1 MSQSLDEIAY
11 AVDAAARGVVGVED
25 VYSARPLLA
34 RAARRLI
41 EDEEPLA
48 LVQRRGDAL
57 EITVSVAVAADSAAA
72 SAVATAVAEAVHAV
86 VDPLDASDSPHARV
100 RVRVSRVLAPSGRGP
115 AASVAEGP

>member
-1 MSQSLDEIAY
+1 MSESLDEIAY
-11 AVDAAARGVVGVED
+11 AVDSAARGVAGLED

-41 EDEEPLA
+41 EDDEPLA
-48 LVQRRGDAL
+48 LVQRQGESL
-57 EITVSVAVAADSAAA
+57 EITVSVAVAADGVAA

-86 VDPLDASDSPHARV
+86 VDPLAASGSPQARV